1 MESDPKAVK
10 DSFFPR
16 QETRVIVPAKVD
28 PIRTTNLYLRPLEI
42 GDAAALFEYRSRQDV
57 ADWLW
62 PKVPHKNIQETE
74 DNIRDKTFKTPD
86 ASGAIGRQFVF
97 AVISAT
103 DPMQKVIGAVGINGL
118 APSPSLGYG
127 IHPDYWGKGYAS
139 EAVAAVVDSW
149 WKLPRKEAK
158 PRMELNGGTEK
169 LFAAANK
176 ANVGSVKVLQKN
188 GFEIISEAPLDGD
201 TIATFALERPGR

>member
-1 MESDPKAVK
+1 MKSDPKAVK

-28 PIRTTNLYLRPLEI
+28 SIRTTNLYLRPLEI

-57 ADWLW
+57 ADWLQK
-62 PKVPHKNIQETE
+62 PIFET
-74 DNIRDKTFKTPD
+74 KSSKPPD

-139 EAVAAVVDSW
+139 EAVAAVVDAW
-149 WKLPRKEAK
+149 WKLPRKEAE

-188 GFEIISEAPLDGD
+188 EFEIISEAPLDGD
-201 TIATFALERPGR
+201 TVATFVLERPGR